1 MALSNFAAT
10 APNLAQYSALSEL
23 KPLSFAGGM
32 QSPLEFRTMS
42 AIRPPDAQPEAVAQ
56 GIGKALGSVAEGITA
71 AFKSKAEEKKDQLKF
86 QRDKELARIK
96 SADSDARLDESERHN
111 RAMEAA
117 ALARVKEVTSLD
129 FGNTSYKGSEEST
142 PPPAEPKSQAPEEP
156 VRFFGSDPETKYM
169 GRDANVTPEGVPLSM
184 TEEQTKALSGLTP
197 DISERSNRGML
208 TAGLSGALPY
218 TGLSD
223 LDAGKIFAQYNVSS
237 SPLGIPNSAPI
248 QKAYDLML
256 DEYRQDALTNT
267 LAEQK
272 QFGTLPPP
280 ELATPKSETPALS
293 DLKPVGEKVPRSTF
307 DSYPEAQ
314 KYMED
319 QAGNP
324 DWYASG
330 TPEPNKQGKFVIP
343 WKQNDPELRAS
354 RKARE
359 SQQADFGKGRL
370 DLRKKN
376 LEIQTFN
383 QSVDKFSQDPS
394 IKKVKEKLKPV
405 IETFMGDLT
414 ELNRMGDK
422 YGNRSILDQSLID
435 QYVRFATGNVPTHNQ
450 YEMLTENRPLF
461 DKLKT
466 YAFKKV
472 PASSTSLLTDL
483 ERKQMA
489 NSMVKVLNMEH
500 EGLNTKVENSRRI
513 VDKLK
518 NTAIDENNKP
528 HKFPILKTD
537 EDVEKEVSMAVKEM
551 EKAWGDANSKT
562 AKDPEAYKL
571 AIQKHKKALADYEI
585 AKKGVP
591 SNLDDLAKYGEE
603 IDGTYYPAGWSGRL
617 IYEDETA
624 YRPFQNAPVPNGNGE

>member
-1 MALSNFAAT
+1 
-10 APNLAQYSALSEL
+10 
-23 KPLSFAGGM
+23 
-32 QSPLEFRTMS
+32 MS

-56 GIGKALGSVAEGITA
+56 GIGQALGSLGDGITA
-71 AFKSKAEEKKDQLKF
+71 AFKSKADEKKDLLKF
-86 QRDKELARIK
+86 ERDKELARIK
-96 SADSDARLDESERHN
+96 AQADADYRQETLNETKRYHDMLEAR
-111 RAMEAA
+111 
-117 ALARVKEVTSLD
+117 KEDVLPPN
-129 FGNTSYKGSEEST
+129 FGNTSYSGKEQGTNLPEPEA
-142 PPPAEPKSQAPEEP
+142 PATTENTETEK
-156 VRFFGSDPETKYM
+156 RTMFGSDPETKYM

-184 TEEQTKALSGLTP
+184 TEEQTKTLSGLTP
-197 DISERSNRGML
+197 DISEPSNRSML

-280 ELATPKSETPALS
+280 EPRTPESATPALS
-293 DLKPVGEKVPRSTF
+293 DVKPVYDKVPRSTF
-307 DSYPEAQ
+307 NSYPEAQ
-314 KYMED
+314 RYMED

-324 DWYASG
+324 NWYASG

-343 WKQNDPELRAS
+343 WKQNDPEIKAS
-354 RKARE
+354 RKARQGE
-359 SQQADFGKGRL
+359 FADLGKERL
-370 DLRKKN
+370 DVRKRN

-394 IKKVKEKLKPV
+394 IKKAKEKLKPV

-450 YEMLTENRPLF
+450 YEMLTSNRPLF

-466 YAFKKV
+466 LAFKNV
-472 PASSTSLLTDL
+472 PASATSLLTPL

-528 HKFPILKTD
+528 HKYPILKTD
-537 EDVEKEVSMAVKEM
+537 EDVEKEVNMAVKEM

-562 AKDPEAYKL
+562 AKDPEAYRQ

-585 AKKGVP
+585 AKRGVP
-591 SNLDDLAKYGEE
+591 SNLYDLAKYGEE

-617 IYEDETA
+617 IYEDDTA
-624 YRPFQNAPVPNGNGE
+624 YRPSQNAPVQNVNGE